1 MKKLLKL
8 ASILDNSG
16 NYSLS
21 DKLFKIAQ
29 DNLYNNY
36 RTFDFTDEFINKP
49 TRRFITDPV
58 RNYILSPVDQGIDYT
73 MEGTKIL
80 TDAVDTYTV
89 QPVLK
94 TTEFIDQKV
103 KNIAKAPSKI
113 KAKLNPPKDTDTFQ
127 NMIMKGTQIF
137 KDYKTNI
144 LKYKELVGKD
154 KLLEADNFL
163 DDVLNSNVLNANQK
177 SAFKAQAER
186 IKNYYA
192 VDDFGAADEPLYTQ
206 DYIAK
211 MLKKYKISLE
221 DIKKENL
228 SENDFIERWDR
239 MVDAMPERN
248 VYQKNFLVQ
257 TLGILKAHYGNQ
269 A

>member
-29 DNLYNNY
+29 DNLYDNY
-36 RTFDFTDEFINKP
+36 RTFDFTDEIINKP
-49 TRRFITDPV
+49 TKNFITDPV

-73 MEGTKIL
+73 MEGTKKI
-80 TDAVDTYTV
+80 TDAVDTYTI
-89 QPVLK
+89 QPALNATK
-94 TTEFIDQKV
+94 YLDQKV
-103 KNIAKAPSKI
+103 KYIAKAPSKI
-113 KAKLNPPKDTDTFQ
+113 KAKLNPPKDTDTYQ
-127 NMIMKGTQIF
+127 NVKMEGNQIF

-144 LKYKELVGKD
+144 LKYKELVGKN
-154 KLLEADNFL
+154 KMLEADKFL
-163 DDVLNSNVLNANQK
+163 EDVLKSNVLTSNQK
-177 SAFKAQAER
+177 TAFTAQAER

-192 VDDFGAADEPLYTQ
+192 VDDPYAKDEPLYTQ

-228 SENDFIERWDR
+228 SENDFNERWGKMIDE
-239 MVDAMPERN
+239 MPEGN
-248 VYQKNFLVQ
+248 IYQKKFLGQ
-257 TLGILKAHYGNQ
+257 TLTILRAHYGDQ